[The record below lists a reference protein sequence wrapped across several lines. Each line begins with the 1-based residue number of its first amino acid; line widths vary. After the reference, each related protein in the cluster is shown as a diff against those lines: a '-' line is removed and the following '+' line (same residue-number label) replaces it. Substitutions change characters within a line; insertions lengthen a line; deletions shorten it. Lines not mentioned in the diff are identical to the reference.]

1 MYLCTDSHAIEVV
14 LAKISCELKASSVE
28 YKGVILLSRNLRK
41 HTILTCKSVEYQLGV
56 CWFESSLEQTF

>member
-28 YKGVILLSRNLRK
+28 YKGVILLSSSLRK
-41 HTILTCKSVEYQLGV
+41 LAILTFSVSAEYQ
-56 CWFESSLEQTF
+56 SLTMS